1 MSRVEGYQGKDTG
14 LGFSIHT
21 EIYYG
26 EDWLYFLETN
36 AYVSKYES
44 KPRHTMFNFFSYS
57 EYLERILDNWNVLK
71 LS

>member
-1 MSRVEGYQGKDTG
+1 MSRVEEYQRKDTG
-14 LGFSIHT
+14 LHFPVYP

-44 KPRHTMFNFFSYS
+44 SPQHTKYNFFSYS
-57 EYLERILDNWNVLK
+57 EYLKRILDNWGVLK